1 MKKEKTTYQDGVKYL
16 YDLQKFGIKFGLSK
30 TSNLLKTFGDPHKGR
45 KYVHIAGTNGKGSV
59 AAFVASILKKAGFK
73 VGLYTSPHLVRF
85 TERFRINDEE
95 IPQERA
101 ARLIAEV
108 RDAFRQ
114 EEPPTFF
121 EAATAMAILYFA
133 MENTDIAI
141 MEVGMGGRL
150 DATNV
155 ITPVVSAITN
165 ISMEHQFYLGSRLLD
180 IAGEKGGIIK
190 RGVSLVTGVT
200 QSPVIRLYESI
211 AREKKAPLW
220 RVGREI
226 RYRTTESGFHYYG
239 TRRRLNGLSLGLKGV
254 TQSRNAALALGL
266 VEQLEEKGFE
276 ISSGNIKEGLKSV
289 IWSGRMQLFSESPA
303 VLLDGAH
310 NPAAIRALARSIKE
324 GFRYGRLILVIGI
337 MEDKEI
343 GRLLDGIVPISD
355 YVIYT
360 RPVYSRAADPAI
372 LMARAARFGKPGEV
386 APFLTEALKRARVMA
401 DPEDLIVVS
410 GSLYTVGEAMTFL
423 DPETHRANDL

>member
-1 MKKEKTTYQDGVKYL
+1 M
-16 YDLQKFGIKFGLSK
+16 
-30 TSNLLKTFGDPHKGR
+30 
-45 KYVHIAGTNGKGSV
+45 
-59 AAFVASILKKAGFK
+59 
-73 VGLYTSPHLVRF
+73 
-85 TERFRINDEE
+85 
-95 IPQERA
+95 
-101 ARLIAEV
+101 
-108 RDAFRQ
+108 RDALRQ

-121 EAATAMAILYFA
+121 EAVTAMALLYFA

-190 RGVSLVTGVT
+190 SGVSVVTGVT
-200 QSPVIRLYESI
+200 QPPVIRLFESI

-220 RVGREI
+220 WVGREI

-239 TRRRLNGLSLGLKGV
+239 MRRKLNGLSLGLKGV

-372 LMARAARFGKPGEV
+372 LMAKAARFGKPGEV
-386 APFLTEALKRARVMA
+386 APFLTEALKRARAMA

-410 GSLYTVGEAMTFL
+410 GSLYTVGEAMTFF
-423 DPETHRANDL
+423 DPETYRTDDI